1 MEHDTIYID
10 GGFVLP
16 STDQRM
22 FKNSAQAIF
31 LVAAFCGKVNVNV
44 CLITDHTKTENRHSA
59 TCGFFVPENVFNNVS
74 YISWDKLPEDIAACS
89 LPSVSVKK
97 GLKIISGLCHVLRYI
112 IHFMVK
118 HGNGSKLLKGL
129 LGHKQCCLKASSE
142 ISSRTNL
149 CEVAAPRVID
159 EWISSHCD
167 VAQISVSKLPSAILD
182 FEDHMSK
189 PIVIHNMDKWQR
201 IVLER
206 LENVNTSEEPLHKK
220 MRTKKKVVNTKDL
233 PPMEHVFTEGIE
245 LMVSDLA
252 LLPCVHAYTHLF
264 RNKLQE
270 LRNHMPLILLWY
282 HRLQSIQ
289 DVTSAVSLCG
299 VNLINVSEFV
309 GNKVTQFENGT
320 YQVLE
325 LHNSA
330 ELQQSENRAESK
342 NGAHI
347 HSISQ
352 YKNGIEDNNTVTKS
366 NKKLLDIT
374 LRRDLPG
381 LIEKITSD
389 IHVQFENLSRE
400 DIVLNWE
407 KLPSGVHPTKGE
419 LSLAR
424 ASRKCHQIENLV
436 GCVVKVCKEGD
447 VLVDFCSGGGHV
459 GIVLAHLL
467 PLCKIILVENKE
479 ESLERAMQR
488 IQELNLKNI
497 MIYQCNL
504 DQFMKKFDIGI
515 ALHACG
521 VATDMVLQKCI
532 DQKASFVISPCC
544 YGKIQNTN
552 TLCYPQSE
560 MFKSHNVT
568 YEQLVLLGHGGDQTS
583 WNFDTEKAKQGKQ
596 CMGLVDTDRI
606 EYAQSKGYTTSIY
619 TMQPHDCSPKNNLIV
634 GVKN

>member
-1 MEHDTIYID
+1 
-10 GGFVLP
+10 
-16 STDQRM
+16 
-22 FKNSAQAIF
+22 
-31 LVAAFCGKVNVNV
+31 
-44 CLITDHTKTENRHSA
+44 
-59 TCGFFVPENVFNNVS
+59 VS

-97 GLKIISGLCHVLRYI
+97 GLKIISGLCQVLRYV
-112 IHFMVK
+112 IHFMLK
-118 HGNGSKLLKGL
+118 HGNGSKLLKRL

-159 EWISSHCD
+159 EWISSHWD
-167 VAQISVSKLPSAILD
+167 MTQISVKILPSAILD

-206 LENVNTSEEPLHKK
+206 LENVNASEQPPHKK
-220 MRTKKKVVNTKDL
+220 MRTKRKVVNTKDL
-233 PPMEHVFTEGIE
+233 PPMEHVFAEGIE

-252 LLPCVHAYTHLF
+252 LLPCVHAFTHFF

-270 LRNHMPLILLWY
+270 LKNHMPLILLWY
-282 HRLQSIQ
+282 HRLQSMK
-289 DVTSAVSLCG
+289 DVTCAASLCG
-299 VNLINVSEFV
+299 VNLINVS
-309 GNKVTQFENGT
+309 NISLNSNGT
-320 YQVLE
+320 
-325 LHNSA
+325 
-330 ELQQSENRAESK
+330 
-342 NGAHI
+342 
-347 HSISQ
+347 
-352 YKNGIEDNNTVTKS
+352 EDNNTVSKS

-381 LIEKITSD
+381 LIEKITSN
-389 IHVQFENLSRE
+389 IYVEFENLSRE
-400 DIVLNWE
+400 DIVLNWK

-436 GCVVKVCKEGD
+436 GCVVKVCEEGD

-560 MFKSHNVT
+560 KFKSHNVT

-606 EYAQSKGYTTSIY
+606 EYAKTKGYTTSIY
-619 TMQPHDCSPKNNLIV
+619 TMQPGDCSPKNNLIV